1 MLNKR
6 VNAPGL
12 SDENFSYASRGKMM
26 PFLVMLKNL
35 LTTLSLS
42 LPPSFPSNF
51 LFPPSPGCCS
61 YQRTYNYQEVSRTL
75 CPTEPTPET
84 RPSDQI
90 IFVDVASMAPFNI
103 AYELLVTRLENFQ
116 LE

>member
-1 MLNKR
+1 MSFLELLN
-6 VNAPGL
+6 
-12 SDENFSYASRGKMM
+12 NF
-26 PFLVMLKNL
+26 
-35 LTTLSLS
+35 LTAISL
-42 LPPSFPSNF
+42 SFPSNF
-51 LFPPSPGCCS
+51 PFPPSPGCCS

-75 CPTEPTPET
+75 CPSEPTPET
-84 RPSDQI
+84 GPSDQV

>member
-6 VNAPGL
+6 VNAPDL
-12 SDENFSYASRGKMM
+12 LDENFSYANRGKMM
-26 PFLVMLKNL
+26 PFLIVLKNF
-35 LTTLSLS
+35 LTALSLS
-42 LPPSFPSNF
+42 FLSNL
-51 LFPPSPGCCS
+51 LFPPFPGCCS

-75 CPTEPTPET
+75 CPSEPTPET
-84 RPSDQI
+84 RPSEQI

>member
-1 MLNKR
+1 MLNKKP
-6 VNAPGL
+6 NALGP
-12 SDENFSYASRGKMM
+12 SDENFSYASRGKIT
-26 PFLVMLKNL
+26 FLVVLNNF
-35 LTTLSLS
+35 LTALSLS
-42 LPPSFPSNF
+42 LSFPFNF

-75 CPTEPTPET
+75 CPSEPTPET

-90 IFVDVASMAPFNI
+90 IFVDIASMAPFNI